1 MINKNDLKTQIIIDN
16 KKRYEYINQRIIQV
30 DKLYFKTM
38 KNHSFQIT
46 QIENKINEYNI
57 KSNIKIKQLLQNQQN
72 LIKDLIKIINQI
84 LLHKEIAETTS
95 TGNENISSIS
105 SIRPD
110 SKINNKKNFQNMK
123 KDIPLINSCTKNKM
137 LNGEKGKLNK
147 NNYPKKAN
155 NNKPIN
161 SNNRNQ
167 NNRNNKI
174 NELNK
179 NKFISLN
186 IVSLK
191 SINDLKNG
199 SDIFNIKNF
208 NKNQNKSW
216 KKLLNKEQ
224 IKQEIESSNKQLFK
238 SASNIEISNNPKI
251 TNNTF
256 YLKTNSFTNSIPSY
270 FNGNYTIDEERN
282 NTSLNYGHERQ
293 TSHDNKTFN
302 EGNLPNLFSKRNLDK
317 KVNYRRAKNINLKE
331 EFYLINNYTF
341 TNFNITNNSSYKSTS
356 NPVNTI
362 NNSIVF
368 FKSDMNK
375 SQKNTNSMKKLG
387 KRVYSMPYIN
397 NGIQIIP
404 TRNTKEVLCNS
415 YKIVKKYKSKI
426 NKLRKYN

>member
-123 KDIPLINSCTKNKM
+123 KDIPLINSCAKNKM
-137 LNGEKGKLNK
+137 LNCEKGKLNK

-191 SINDLKNG
+191 SINDLKNS
-199 SDIFNIKNF
+199 SDIFNN
-208 NKNQNKSW
+208 
-216 KKLLNKEQ
+216 LL
-224 IKQEIESSNKQLFK
+224 
-238 SASNIEISNNPKI
+238 
-251 TNNTF
+251 
-256 YLKTNSFTNSIPSY
+256 
-270 FNGNYTIDEERN
+270 
-282 NTSLNYGHERQ
+282 
-293 TSHDNKTFN
+293 
-302 EGNLPNLFSKRNLDK
+302 SK
-317 KVNYRRAKNINLKE
+317 
-331 EFYLINNYTF
+331 
-341 TNFNITNNSSYKSTS
+341 
-356 NPVNTI
+356 
-362 NNSIVF
+362 
-368 FKSDMNK
+368 
-375 SQKNTNSMKKLG
+375 
-387 KRVYSMPYIN
+387 
-397 NGIQIIP
+397 
-404 TRNTKEVLCNS
+404 
-415 YKIVKKYKSKI
+415 
-426 NKLRKYN
+426 